1 MMQRAWDSTTAWHSR
16 LWAHESGAWR
26 ATGRQVALGLGVFA
40 AVWLAL
46 LGFVNL
52 TPPTDNIEQLTWVRS
67 LEWGYYKH
75 PPLPTWLFWLPVKLF
90 GLSAATSYAMGAACT
105 LGAMAVMWQLL
116 TRLRGSTYATV
127 ALLAA
132 LCITYYNGRLHYYN
146 HNVVLLLLSTACA
159 TLCWQAF
166 ATRHLRWWLALGLVL
181 GLGALA
187 KYQIAITGLCVAVFA
202 LHQRAWREPV
212 HRLGAVM
219 ASLIALTVFA
229 PHIEWLRR
237 HDFVAIRYAV
247 DTSLGAGFSAS
258 KRLATA
264 SIWLIDQVANRA
276 LPALI
281 LLWVAARSQRSVRVL
296 APGHGPT
303 RPGDAARALLLI
315 WGWTPLLFMPL
326 MGLVAGSDL
335 PLHWGTPFLPFLV
348 PATMELLR
356 SVVWQR
362 VKLAKVGGAFVLVQ
376 CLLMVTSQITSTFGR
391 FAARDRLG
399 RGFDSTQLA
408 QRIAEPARAA
418 LGGPIRVVSGNAV
431 LAGALAL
438 RLREQPL
445 VLISG
450 RFDQSPWVEP
460 ELVRRCGMVEIG
472 PMQSLPAGT
481 PLGPPWPDLAW
492 RAVGREASAA
502 ACPVSP

>member
-1 MMQRAWDSTTAWHSR
+1 MMQRTYGSTAAWRSR
-16 LWAHESGAWR
+16 LWAHESGASR
-26 ATGRQVALGLGVFA
+26 PTGRQVALGLGVFA

-52 TPPTDNIEQLTWVRS
+52 TPPVDNIEQLTWVRS

-105 LGAMAVMWQLL
+105 LGAMGLLWHLL
-116 TRLRGSTYATV
+116 TRLRGSAYATV

-166 ATRHLRWWLALGLVL
+166 ATRRLRWWLALGLVL

-187 KYQIAITGLCVAVFA
+187 KYQIAITGLCVVVFA
-202 LHQRAWREPV
+202 VHQRAWRDPV

-219 ASLIALTVFA
+219 ACLVALTVFA
-229 PHIEWLRR
+229 PHIEWLRT
-237 HDFVAIRYAV
+237 HDFAAIRYAV
-247 DTSLGAGFSAS
+247 DTSLGAGLSTS
-258 KRLATA
+258 NRLATA

-296 APGHGPT
+296 VPDHGRT
-303 RPGDAARALLLI
+303 RPDDAVRALLLI
-315 WGWTPLLFMPL
+315 WGLLPLLFMPL
-326 MGLVAGSDL
+326 MGLLAGSSL

-356 SVVWQR
+356 SVAWQR
-362 VKLAKVGGAFVLVQ
+362 VKLAKVTVAFVLVQ
-376 CLLMVTSQITSTFGR
+376 CLLLVISQVTSTFGR

-399 RGFDSTQLA
+399 RGFDPTQLA
-408 QRIAEPARAA
+408 ERVAEPARAA
-418 LGGPIRVVSGNAV
+418 LGGPIRIVSGNAV

-438 RLREQPL
+438 WLPEQPL

-460 ELVRRCGMVEIG
+460 DMLRRCGMVQIG
-472 PMQSLPAGT
+472 SMQSLPGGT

-492 RAVGREASAA
+492 RVVGREASAA
-502 ACPVSP
+502 ACPASP

>member
-1 MMQRAWDSTTAWHSR
+1 MQRTGDSSAAWRSR
-16 LWAHESGAWR
+16 RWAHESAASGT
-26 ATGRQVALGLGVFA
+26 TGRQVALGLGAFA

-52 TPPTDNIEQLTWVRS
+52 TPPVDNIEQLTWVRS

-90 GLSAATSYAMGAACT
+90 GWSAATSYVMGAACT
-105 LGAMAVMWQLL
+105 LGAMGLLWQLL

-159 TLCWQAF
+159 ALCWQAF
-166 ATRHLRWWLALGLVL
+166 ATRQLRWWLALGLAL

-187 KYQIAITGLCVAVFA
+187 KYQIAITGLCVALFA
-202 LHQRAWREPV
+202 LHQQAWRDPL
-212 HRLGAVM
+212 HRRGAVM
-219 ASLIALTVFA
+219 ACLIALAVFA
-229 PHIEWLRR
+229 PHIEWLRT
-237 HDFVAIRYAV
+237 HDFATIRYAV
-247 DTSLGAGFSAS
+247 DTSLGAGHSMS

-264 SIWLIDQVANRA
+264 SIWSIDQVANRA

-281 LLWVAARSQRSVRVL
+281 LLWIAARSQRSVPVL
-296 APGHGPT
+296 APDHGPT
-303 RPGDAARALLLI
+303 RPDDDARALLLI
-315 WGWTPLLFMPL
+315 WGGAPLLFMPL
-326 MGLVAGSDL
+326 MGLLAGSDL

-356 SVVWQR
+356 SVAWQR
-362 VKLAKVGGAFVLVQ
+362 VELAKVTLAFVLVQ
-376 CLLMVTSQITSTFGR
+376 GLLMASSQITSTFGR

-408 QRIAEPARAA
+408 ERIAEPARAA
-418 LGGPIRVVSGNAV
+418 LGGPIRVVSGSAT

-445 VLISG
+445 VLIGG

-460 ELVRRCGMVEIG
+460 DLVRRCGAVQIG
-472 PMQSLPAGT
+472 PTQSLPAGT

-502 ACPVSP
+502 ACPAAQ